1 MTQTNNKINA
11 LLAKHPN
18 LSKDEAIK
26 IFADKNERKKKK
38 RAEKVERNNIKIL
51 TNKESRSEN
60 QADWPLSL
68 IKGLPFLLIS

>member
-1 MTQTNNKINA
+1 MTQTNNKIDA

-38 RAEKVERNNIKIL
+38 RAGKLERINAKIS
-51 TNKESRSEN
+51 KSE
-60 QADWPLSL
+60 AR
-68 IKGLPFLLIS
+68 

>member
-38 RAEKVERNNIKIL
+38 RAK
-51 TNKESRSEN
+51 SRKNHSKKAN
-60 QADWPLSL
+60 Q
-68 IKGLPFLLIS
+68 